1 MKKIIPIALLLLIF
15 GCTSKKRS
23 PLFNEII
30 KSEKGHFRGIELGAK
45 IDAVRLLEN
54 PDFLLDD
61 MPQYLHY
68 DYEISMGNSYTVTYD
83 FTEEVLYEIEIAV
96 YFDVVDD
103 AKKLTQEYIDYFDD
117 KFGENKT
124 DEDGFITWKTTS
136 NFDKHNVEIAIKE
149 DSEKCGYG
157 CLTII
162 IRDMDF

>member
-1 MKKIIPIALLLLIF
+1 MNKIIPVALFLLIF
-15 GCTSKKRS
+15 GCTSKKKS
-23 PLFNEII
+23 SLFNEII
-30 KSEKGHFRGIELGAK
+30 KSEKGHFRGVELGAK
-45 IDAVRLLEN
+45 IDAVRLLES

-83 FTEEVLYEIEIAV
+83 FTEEILYEIEVAA

-103 AKKLTQEYIDYFDD
+103 AKKLMQEYVDYFNG
-117 KFGENKT
+117 KLGNNKKE
-124 DEDGFITWKTTS
+124 EDGFITWKTTS
-136 NFDKHNVEIAIKE
+136 NLNKHKVEVAIKE

-162 IRDMDF
+162 VRDIDF